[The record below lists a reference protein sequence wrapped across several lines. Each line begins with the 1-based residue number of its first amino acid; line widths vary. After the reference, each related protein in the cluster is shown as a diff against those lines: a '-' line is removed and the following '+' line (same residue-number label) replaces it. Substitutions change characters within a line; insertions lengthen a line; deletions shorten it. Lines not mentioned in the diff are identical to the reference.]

1 MIDRKNTH
9 HLLLLFSVLQANE
22 KTEVMF
28 EAGPT
33 YVGTT
38 KYKLPQF
45 YLDRFEVTNSQYADF
60 VSKADVNKPLSL
72 RLDGYSGP
80 NQPAAGM
87 DWYDAS
93 LYCRFHG
100 KRLPRMIEFIRASQ
114 GQTPQLYPFETNFQ
128 VFKSSFYYTLS
139 ETFNYKFSKF
149 FSSISNQ

>member
-1 MIDRKNTH
+1 
-9 HLLLLFSVLQANE
+9 
-22 KTEVMF
+22 MF

-45 YLDRFEVTNSQYADF
+45 SSIDSSYEFSICDF

-72 RLDGYSGP
+72 RLMAILA

-93 LYCRFHG
+93 LTVDFME
-100 KRLPRMIEFIRASQ
+100 KD
-114 GQTPQLYPFETNFQ
+114 YPA
-128 VFKSSFYYTLS
+128 
-139 ETFNYKFSKF
+139 
-149 FSSISNQ
+149 